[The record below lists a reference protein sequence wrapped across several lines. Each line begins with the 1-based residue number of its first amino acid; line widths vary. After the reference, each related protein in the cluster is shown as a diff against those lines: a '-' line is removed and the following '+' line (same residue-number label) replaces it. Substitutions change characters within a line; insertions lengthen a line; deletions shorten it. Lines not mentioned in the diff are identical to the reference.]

1 MKNFFLISA
10 LLTTLFLQALTAST
24 VPFRFR
30 HITVEDGLA
39 SNTVRSIWQNDRG
52 IMWFGTSQG
61 LCSFDGIN
69 IKLYPIVTDEEP
81 SGSNK
86 YVYAMML
93 DKNGLLWVGTDEG
106 VYKYDYEKNEF
117 KFFDR
122 ETENG
127 ERIENIVNNM
137 AEDKDGNI
145 WFSSF
150 ELGVYR
156 YSPGSGRL
164 KRFPMEAFQ
173 GRVDYVFVDSDN
185 AVWLCSTA
193 ARSTLWR
200 LDRAE
205 DEFKV
210 FPFRLLDGPADFQ
223 AVVMT
228 EDVKGTLWLG
238 LWRGG
243 LLSLDK
249 HSGIVRRHLHSNVPA
264 GSLVHIH
271 SLNEIEPNQ
280 LLIGS
285 DEGLMWYNTLS
296 SEYKLYLPKAT
307 DATSISNKFVYP
319 IFKDK
324 EGGLWI
330 GTYYGGINYVSPNNG
345 QIESY
350 ACRAGKMEEAKIIS
364 FFCEDK
370 NSNIWIATD
379 DDGLFKYEPGSEKF
393 MQYLPERNR
402 NSISYHNVHA
412 LCPDGDKLWIGTYT
426 GGLNVLNLKTGRFS
440 YYNHVVDDSTT
451 IDGSSVYS
459 IFKDREGRI
468 WVTSMR
474 GVNRYNP
481 AKDNF
486 IRVRELGCLTFDID
500 QDKEGRIWF
509 ATESEGIFCH
519 NPADNSWKNYRRSDA
534 PGSLGSNTVNSI
546 YIDKNNKIYL
556 GTGNG
561 VYCFDAEKES
571 FYPLDLNLPSKNV
584 CCIIGYEEELWIT
597 TSGGLVHYTSGGKST
612 TYTTRDGL
620 RSEHF
625 LPNSGLLASDGKIY
639 IGSVNGFNAFYPYKI
654 QRNAY
659 VPPVVITGLLVNNQ
673 ALADEG
679 ISPQYTRKIKL
690 THKENMLSFLYASLS
705 YSSPESNQ
713 YAFMME
719 GLDRDWNFVGNQTKA
734 TYTNLAPGDYL
745 FKVKGSNNNGIWN
758 EKPSTIMLTISP
770 PLLLSPGFK
779 ILYFAL
785 ILLILTLIISN
796 IVRISERNHQRLM
809 EKLSIEKE
817 KEVHNAKIQFFTTIA
832 HEIRNPVSLIIA
844 PLDRILKI
852 PELNSGGLGEDLKMI
867 HRNSQRLLFL
877 VNQLLDFRKIEQG
890 GSPTIHKAKHNLG
903 KLLDDVSQ
911 RFRSLIEQEG
921 KRFEYKFDEQ
931 NFETCFDYEALTK
944 VLSNLLSNA
953 VKYTKDYI
961 LLSARV
967 DRDKEIIEILVQD
980 NGCGID
986 PDEQERVFAPF
997 YQAKDPM
1004 PGTGIG
1010 LSIVKSMVEA
1020 HNGTIRLESEPGR
1033 GCSFY
1038 IELPFC
1044 ELDEKAPQAVAT
1056 SVVLPQDIVS
1066 ESSGEDHV
1074 SDVATILLVED
1085 NREML
1090 HFLSERLSEDYRVLM
1105 AREGEEGLDM
1115 LRANDVQL
1123 IVSDWMMPGMDGIE
1137 FCRKV
1142 REDQFTSHIPFVL
1155 LTAKTDIDSKLH
1167 GLDCGADA
1175 YVEKPFSMGYL
1186 KATVRNLLELRRML
1200 IQKFSKMPLVHL
1212 SSIAGNT
1219 VEQEF
1224 LLRMN
1229 QLIEE
1234 NFANPE
1240 LSVDFLAKEMCI
1252 SRSRLFAKIKTL
1264 IDVTPNELIQIVRL
1278 KKAAALLLEQRYMVG
1293 EVAYMVGF
1301 NNPSY
1306 FSKCFQ
1312 KQFGMKPFE
1321 FVTSHRNKQ
1330 NTEGSGPVA

>member
-1 MKNFFLISA
+1 MKNLILSFT
-10 LLTTLFLQALTAST
+10 LLITLFLQALNAST
-24 VPFRFR
+24 VPYRFR

-39 SNTVRSIWQNDRG
+39 SNTVRSICQNDRG

-69 IKLYPIVTDEEP
+69 ITLHPVVTEQELPGTNNYINALLQDR
-81 SGSNK
+81 
-86 YVYAMML
+86 
-93 DKNGLLWVGTDEG
+93 NGLLWLATDEG
-106 VYKYDYEKNEF
+106 VYQYNYETNQF
-117 KFFDR
+117 RHFNR

-127 ERIENIVNNM
+127 EGIDNFINNI
-137 AEDKDGNI
+137 AEDKNGNL

-150 ELGVYR
+150 EQGVYR
-156 YSPGSGRL
+156 YSPTSGRL
-164 KRFPMEAFQ
+164 TRFPMEASQ
-173 GRVDYVFVDSDN
+173 GRVDNVFVDSDN
-185 AVWLCSTA
+185 AVWLCSTSGNS
-193 ARSTLWR
+193 RIWR

-205 DEFKV
+205 DEFMV
-210 FPFRLLDGPADFQ
+210 FPLRLLDEPAEFQ
-223 AVVMT
+223 TVVMT
-228 EDVKGTLWLG
+228 EDAKGVLWLG

-249 HSGIVRRHLHSNVPA
+249 HSGIARRHLYKDRPA

-271 SLNEIEPNQ
+271 SLSEIEPNQ

-296 SEYKLYLPKAT
+296 YEHKLYLPKAT
-307 DATSISNKFVYP
+307 DATSITNKFVYP
-319 IFKDK
+319 IYKDK
-324 EGGLWI
+324 EGGIWI

-350 ACRAGKMEEAKIIS
+350 ACRADKMEEAKIIS
-364 FFCEDK
+364 SFCEDK
-370 NSNIWIATD
+370 QGNIWIATD
-379 DDGLFKYEPGSEKF
+379 DDGLFRYDPGRDHF
-393 MQYLPERNR
+393 TQFLPDRNS

-412 LCPDGDKLWIGTYT
+412 LCLDGDKLWIGTYT

-440 YYNHVVDDSTT
+440 YYNHIAGDSTT
-451 IDGSSVYS
+451 IDGSSIYT
-459 IFKDREGRI
+459 IFKDREGII

-474 GVNRYNP
+474 GVSRYNS
-481 AKDNF
+481 KQDNF
-486 IRVRELGCLTFDID
+486 VRVRELGSTTFDIS
-500 QDKEGRIWF
+500 QDKDGRIWF
-509 ATESEGIFCH
+509 ATESEGLFCH
-519 NPADNSWKNYRRSDA
+519 NPKDNSWKNYRRSDL
-534 PGSLGSNTVNSI
+534 PGSLGSNTVSSI
-546 YIDKNNKIYL
+546 YIDKYDKIYF

-561 VYCFDAEKES
+561 IYCFNSEEES
-571 FYPLDLNLPSKNV
+571 FVPLDLNLPGRNV
-584 CCIIGYEEELWIT
+584 SCIIGYEDELWIT
-597 TSGGLVHYTSGGKST
+597 TSRGLVHYNSGGEST
-612 TYTTRDGL
+612 TFTTKDGL

-639 IGSVNGFNAFYPYKI
+639 IGSVNGFNAFHPYKI
-654 QRNAY
+654 QKNPY
-659 VPPVVITGLLVNNQ
+659 VPPVVLTGLEVNNRAISDQ
-673 ALADEG
+673 SE
-679 ISPQYTRKIKL
+679 SPQYIQEMKL
-690 THKENMLSFLYASLS
+690 SYKENMLSFLYAALS

-713 YAFMME
+713 YAYMME

-734 TYTNLAPGDYL
+734 TYTNLSPGEYV
-745 FKVKGSNNNGIWN
+745 FKVKGSNNNGTWN
-758 EKPSTIMLTISP
+758 EEGSSIKLIITPHV
-770 PLLLSPGFK
+770 LLSLGFK
-779 ILYFAL
+779 IIYFVLA
-785 ILLILTLIISN
+785 LLIITLIIRN
-796 IVRISERNHQRLM
+796 LMRISERNHQRQM
-809 EKLSIEKE
+809 EILSVEKE
-817 KEVHNAKIQFFTTIA
+817 KEVHKAKIQFFTTIA

-844 PLDRILKI
+844 PLEKILKI
-852 PELNSGGLGEDLKMI
+852 PELSSGKLAEDLKMI

-877 VNQLLDFRKIEQG
+877 VNQLLDFRKIEQE
-890 GSPTIHKAKHNLG
+890 GSPALHKAKHSLR

-911 RFRSLIEQEG
+911 RFRPVIEQEG
-921 KRFEYKFDEQ
+921 KRFECNFDEL
-931 NFETCFDYEALTK
+931 NIETWFDYEALTK

-961 LLSARV
+961 LLSATV

-980 NGCGID
+980 NGCGIS
-986 PDEQERVFAPF
+986 PDEQEQVFAPF
-997 YQAKDPM
+997 YQAKDHM

-1010 LSIVKSMVEA
+1010 LNIVKNMVEA
-1020 HNGTIRLESEPGR
+1020 HNGNIRIDSEPGQ
-1033 GCSFY
+1033 GSIFY
-1038 IELPFC
+1038 VELPLC
-1044 ELDEKAPQAVAT
+1044 EMEDQAPGKTTASAT
-1056 SVVLPQDIVS
+1056 SILPGDIVS
-1066 ESSGEDHV
+1066 ENTGEGQT
-1074 SDVATILLVED
+1074 SETSCILLVED
-1085 NREML
+1085 NHEML
-1090 HFLSERLSEDYRVLM
+1090 HFLSERMSEDYKVLM
-1105 AREGEEGLDM
+1105 AKEGQEALDM
-1115 LRANDVQL
+1115 LKSNDVHL

-1155 LTAKTDIDSKLH
+1155 LTAKTDIDSKLQ

-1175 YVEKPFSMGYL
+1175 YVEKPFSIGYL
-1186 KATVRNLLELRRML
+1186 KATVKNLLELRRML
-1200 IQKFSKMPLVHL
+1200 IQKFSRMPLVNL
-1212 SSIAGNT
+1212 SSIAGNN

-1264 IDVTPNELIQIVRL
+1264 IDVTPNELIQIIRL

-1321 FVTSHRNKQ
+1321 FVSSHRKQ
-1330 NTEGSGPVA
+1330 NSENKSEN